1 MPLAKYSDGCNE
13 LCEACTI
20 CSLGLRLHASAIKA
34 RFPVFLCP
42 SEIPMARV
50 TVEDC
55 VEKIP
60 NRFDLVLLASHRS
73 RNISAGAALTVDRD
87 NDKTPVVSLR
97 ELAEGNLKLDE
108 LRESLVTNLQRV
120 ITDDDMP
127 DEIQEEVVPLL
138 ALEYG
143 ETKAQEM
150 SEADLLRALQGD
162 RENDS
167 LTSF

>member
-1 MPLAKYSDGCNE
+1 
-13 LCEACTI
+13 
-20 CSLGLRLHASAIKA
+20 
-34 RFPVFLCP
+34 
-42 SEIPMARV
+42 MARV

-60 NRFDLVLLASHRS
+60 NRFDLVLLAAHRS
-73 RNISAGAALTVDRD
+73 RNISAGAGLTVDRD

-97 ELAEGNLKLDE
+97 ELAEGNLELED

-127 DEIQEEVVPLL
+127 DEMEEAAPVL
-138 ALEYG
+138 AIEQG
-143 ETKAQEM
+143 DSQPKEM

-162 RENDS
+162 RDNDGGS
-167 LTSF
+167 RF

>member
-1 MPLAKYSDGCNE
+1 
-13 LCEACTI
+13 
-20 CSLGLRLHASAIKA
+20 
-34 RFPVFLCP
+34 
-42 SEIPMARV
+42 MARV

-73 RNISAGAALTVDRD
+73 RNISAGASLTVDRD

-97 ELAEGNLKLDE
+97 ELAGGNLALDD
-108 LRESLVTNLQRV
+108 LRESLISNLQRV

-127 DEIQEEVVPLL
+127 EEKTEAPVL
-138 ALEYG
+138 AIEQG
-143 ETKAQEM
+143 ESSQKEM

-162 RENDS
+162 RDNDS
-167 LTSF
+167 STRF

>member
-1 MPLAKYSDGCNE
+1 
-13 LCEACTI
+13 
-20 CSLGLRLHASAIKA
+20 
-34 RFPVFLCP
+34 
-42 SEIPMARV
+42 MARV

-73 RNISAGAALTVDRD
+73 RNISAGASLTVDRD

-97 ELAEGNLKLDE
+97 ELAGGNLELDD
-108 LRESLVTNLQRV
+108 LRESLISNLQRV

-127 DEIQEEVVPLL
+127 DDSKDENAPVL
-138 ALEYG
+138 AIEQG
-143 ETKAQEM
+143 DTQPKEM

-162 RENDS
+162 RDNDS
-167 LTSF
+167 STRF